1 MVYLMS
7 TAGENAAFSGPAIQP
22 GRRLVLSKLRTARL
36 VGLPHGTDQ
45 GLDLRFLSR
54 QAVRDGCLRATLR
67 AALREERLA
76 EKALGERQKIEEKS
90 PFQLHAAGLTHSGT

>member
-1 MVYLMS
+1 MDS
-7 TAGENAAFSGPAIQP
+7 
-22 GRRLVLSKLRTARL
+22 RTAQTKDWIY
-36 VGLPHGTDQ
+36 VSSAG
-45 GLDLRFLSR
+45 R
-54 QAVRDGCLRATLR
+54 QLGDGCLRATLR